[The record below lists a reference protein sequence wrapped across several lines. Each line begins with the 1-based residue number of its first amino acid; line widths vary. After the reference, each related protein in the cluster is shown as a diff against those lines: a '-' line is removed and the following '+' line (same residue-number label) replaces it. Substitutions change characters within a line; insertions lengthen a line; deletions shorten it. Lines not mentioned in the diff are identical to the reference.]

1 MKIFRH
7 IFKMDKETDTKIKSV
22 YLQAFREKYGN
33 ALKPNLAF
41 AFRFRYFVRGAGA
54 GIAFMLIF
62 FAFSTYADQQNVG
75 AGSIL
80 YPLKRSQE
88 SVRMSLTGT
97 ASQPA
102 LHLEFAKRRLAEI
115 KDVKSQDPQ
124 NPQIKTLNDDLKKEI
139 TESIATIQED
149 VMEAINSISNI
160 QGGSAASAPNPV
172 AVPTSNIPANQIT
185 PRYPVISTAS
195 INQVSPPT
203 LPQNNIPGG
212 QIDFVKSDHEKE
224 VDKKRADI
232 CESWTEIIESE
243 EGGVR
248 EAINNEPSLV
258 IRFNRKC
265 GESIQFPKIQ
275 IESGKSAS
283 ND

>member
-1 MKIFRH
+1 
-7 IFKMDKETDTKIKSV
+7 MDKETDTKIKSV

-88 SVRMSLTGT
+88 SVRMSLTGA

-102 LHLEFAKRRLAEI
+102 LHLEFAQRRLAEI
-115 KDVKSQDPQ
+115 KDVKSKDPQ
-124 NPQIKTLNDDLKKEI
+124 NPQIKTLNNDLKKEI

-149 VMEAINSISNI
+149 VIEATNSIRDI
-160 QGGSAASAPNPV
+160 QSGSAASAPNPV
-172 AVPTSNIPANQIT
+172 AVPILNIPANQIT
-185 PRYPVISTAS
+185 PRYPIVSTAS
-195 INQVSPPT
+195 INQVSPPKS
-203 LPQNNIPGG
+203 PENYNPGG
-212 QIDFVKSDHEKE
+212 QINFEKSDHEKE
-224 VDKKRADI
+224 ADKKRADI

-248 EAINNEPSLV
+248 EAISNEPSFV
-258 IRFNRKC
+258 THFNEKC
-265 GESIQFPKIQ
+265 GGSFQFPKIPP
-275 IESGKSAS
+275 ESNKSDS
-283 ND
+283 GD

>member
-1 MKIFRH
+1 MS
-7 IFKMDKETDTKIKSV
+7 KESDTKIKSV
-22 YLQAFREKYGN
+22 YLQAFRDKYGN

-88 SVRMSLTGT
+88 SVRMSLTGA

-124 NPQIKTLNDDLKKEI
+124 NPQIKTLNEDLKKEI
-139 TESIATIQED
+139 TKSIATIQED
-149 VMEAINSISNI
+149 AVEAANSISNI
-160 QGGSAASAPNPV
+160 QSGSSVFTPNSVVAPTP
-172 AVPTSNIPANQIT
+172 NIPTNQIT
-185 PRYPVISTAS
+185 PQYPVVSTAS
-195 INQVSPPT
+195 INQVPPSPPFR
-203 LPQNNIPGG
+203 NKIPGN
-212 QIDFVKSDHEKE
+212 QTKSVESDSQKE
-224 VDKKRADI
+224 FDKKRADI

-243 EGGVR
+243 ESAGR
-248 EAINNEPSLV
+248 EAINNEPSFAAHL
-258 IRFNRKC
+258 NSKC
-265 GESIQFPKIQ
+265 GGSFQFPKVQ
-275 IESGKSAS
+275 IESGESNEKDS